1 MCKAGFAGDDAPR
14 AFRMRQDA
22 HSTALGKS
30 ILASKTSDELKNIYK
45 TYSLYK
51 HTKNTIT
58 TVDRLIV
65 NLNKVRKNGFSINE
79 AETFDY
85 VYGVGA
91 SILDSQG
98 RAIAGI
104 SISGTKSTIN
114 VKTIPELAL
123 KVTQAAKTISKRLS
137 DS

>member
-1 MCKAGFAGDDAPR
+1 
-14 AFRMRQDA
+14 MRQDA

-30 ILASKTSDELKNIYK
+30 ILANKTNDELKNIYK

-58 TVDRLIV
+58 SVDSLIL
-65 NLNKVRKNGFSINE
+65 NLNKVKKNGYSVNE

-85 VYGVGA
+85 VNGIGA
-91 SILDSQG
+91 SILDNEG

-114 VKTIPELAL
+114 LKTIPELSK
-123 KVTQAAKTISKRLS
+123 KVTIAAKNISRRLR
-137 DS
+137 DT

>member
-1 MCKAGFAGDDAPR
+1 
-14 AFRMRQDA
+14 MRQDA

-30 ILASKTSDELKNIYK
+30 ILACKTNDELKNIYK

-58 TVDRLIV
+58 TVDALIV
-65 NLNKVRKNGFSINE
+65 NLNRVKKNGYSINE

-85 VYGVGA
+85 VNGVGA
-91 SILDSQG
+91 AILDSEG

-114 VKTIPELAL
+114 LKTIPDLAK
-123 KVTQAAKTISKRLS
+123 KVTLAAKNISRRLR

>member
-1 MCKAGFAGDDAPR
+1 
-14 AFRMRQDA
+14 MRQDA

-30 ILASKTSDELKNIYK
+30 ILANKTNDELKNIYK

-58 TVDRLIV
+58 SVDALIS
-65 NLNKVRKNGFSINE
+65 NLNKAKKNGYSINE

-91 SILDSQG
+91 AILDNEG

-114 VKTIPELAL
+114 LKTIPDLSK
-123 KVTQAAKTISKRLS
+123 KVTLAAKNISKRLS
-137 DS
+137 DT